1 MVRGPGLGMESSP
14 QQELLEEVAE
24 ANWLLRKIWQSVEGV
39 QYQTRRMAVE
49 AERVEVQRELE
60 ELWEEAEGLRDE
72 SSEDSESSGSWR
84 TASKELEERESEQWR
99 STVDPES
106 EESGE
111 SEDTEELEGSEPE
124 VEKEMDKDMVDEDMT
139 LQ

>member
-1 MVRGPGLGMESSP
+1 MVRGLGLGTESSP

-39 QYQTRRMAVE
+39 RYQTRRMAVE
-49 AERVEVQRELE
+49 AEREEVRRELE
-60 ELWEEAEGLRDE
+60 ELWEEAKGLRDE
-72 SSEDSESSGSWR
+72 SSEDSESSGLWR

-106 EESGE
+106 EESE
-111 SEDTEELEGSEPE
+111 DSEDLEDSEGSEPE
-124 VEKEMDKDMVDEDMT
+124 VEKEMDKEVVDENIA